1 MLDTNA
7 PDTIDW
13 TTVSDDD
20 LEPLAGDEYQVALAK
35 IDEQTRRRKEQVI
48 LQRCREEAE
57 RCQKEQEGQAYGRR
71 LEEEEEQ
78 QQEMEA
84 AKEETDV
91 DNSDEETDQA
101 ITDVSGPRVNRA
113 YVLIPTVSAFPHR
126 HTPIPRK
133 QPSTQRMTSREL
145 CVDLPTSH
153 SKRDGARQK
162 KGSRLPGKAVQDK
175 RKASQVSPRGGDKR
189 KRAKNVDE
197 DDDEVEI
204 VSVLTTNV
212 AASAGTAA
220 ESVAQVLD
228 RHFGEITTLLRE
240 LVTKVDNLADQS
252 GRACGSQESGA
263 NDDACAELA
272 AVSAYDEL
280 CGARYPVSEQDSET
294 TQKNYAMKNSDGEVF
309 NIIIYNNEGL
319 GLFVFTCHYAS
330 SGPEQ
335 VGQDHNPTPMVDTV
349 APRATEWQTVA
360 NELLEP
366 SASDKFEVRMAKIDE
381 LARRQREKVMA
392 RHCEEQDR
400 RRREEDQRCQQE
412 GEERQRKVS
421 LHKLTF
427 LLVTHAYNAGGW
439 DEKKMAEAEQKVKAG
454 QQDAGAEEDGSAAI
468 EDTDDGQ
475 LARVADDGGDDDD
488 DDDDDEMEF
497 IGSSIAKVGPSAVAV
512 SGSVAQVL
520 DRHLCEI
527 TTLLR
532 DVVTKVDNLADQ
544 RGKGKVAES
553 DESGDDHIVFSFPDH
568 GDALDDFQSA
578 VKPYRNIVGI
588 IIIMH
593 DMGCSGPYRPHR
605 QIQAWMVFVM
615 TVQQV
620 IYHLEYWLTVGIQ
633 DVHGVKVLNPSY
645 VSPGFAATSHLLQAS
660 WTPMA

>member
-568 GDALDDFQSA
+568 GDALDDVRAAEF
-578 VKPYRNIVGI
+578 
-588 IIIMH
+588 
-593 DMGCSGPYRPHR
+593 
-605 QIQAWMVFVM
+605 
-615 TVQQV
+615 T
-620 IYHLEYWLTVGIQ
+620 
-633 DVHGVKVLNPSY
+633 SY
-645 VSPGFAATSHLLQAS
+645 LVDF
-660 WTPMA
+660 